1 MNNSNFLET
10 ENFKYLI
17 NYVFNDVKQKT
28 NHNISNNKKYIGIF
42 KKLVQTIHQKNMNK
56 RVSKEYLNN
65 VVIDKCIPFII
76 KQLDKE
82 YPNNNNIN
90 NYNNYNNQP
99 INISSRPTASRKPN
113 TNSNDFSYLTLQDD
127 TSTSGL
133 SNNIVDNISGIS
145 SRNGEKIDFSS
156 RMKEFQD
163 SRGIDDP
170 RQKQNQIKS
179 VNEIVGAQSND
190 EEKIDFAKK
199 MQELQNERNYVNQN
213 DSMVNFE
220 QQNNK
225 QNINNNDAL
234 QNTNNQNVEIDN
246 NFMEQLYENNKT
258 NDIDPKLLNKMSE
271 NYLNAPND
279 DEDNLINSY
288 QNLELNIKD
297 RSENDQLPTYDSN
310 IDNLKIDYTS
320 EKMSKNVE
328 NVEKEL
334 YQTTKKYNRKP
345 AQLIVVTNKDLFA
358 TGANI
363 TFQVNLIEP
372 IIIDKPADVF
382 LEFLNLQNIQGNATE
397 HIETVNCFAL
407 KIDEFNTSTASNINE
422 LKDKY
427 IIPNDSFGTTDNV
440 ADAVATDE
448 DDDAGT
454 DDTSK
459 NNQVNATSYNIKLK
473 SNYMCTINPMEISSL
488 NISLYA
494 LIINAAEPLPTFDFL
509 KSIGTTG
516 KVILGLFLKKHK

>member
-17 NYVFNDVKQKT
+17 KFVFNDIKQKT
-28 NHNISNNKKYIGIF
+28 HHDISNNKKYIGMF
-42 KKLVQTIHQKNMNK
+42 KKLVQTIHQKNIDK
-56 RVSKEYLNN
+56 RVTKEYLNS
-65 VVIDKCIPFII
+65 VVIDKCIPFIV

-82 YPNNNNIN
+82 FPKNTQFNNFNNKSVNISNRPKASRNSDTNNI
-90 NYNNYNNQP
+90 
-99 INISSRPTASRKPN
+99 
-113 TNSNDFSYLTLQDD
+113 NDFSYLTLQDD
-127 TSTSGL
+127 KTQFT
-133 SNNIVDNISGIS
+133 NNIVDNISGIS

-156 RMKEFQD
+156 RMKDFQD
-163 SRGIDDP
+163 SRGMDDP
-170 RQKQNQIKS
+170 RQKENQLKS

-220 QQNNK
+220 QQHNS
-225 QNINNNDAL
+225 QNIKNNDAL
-234 QNTNNQNVEIDN
+234 QNTNNQNVKIDN
-246 NFMEQLYENNKT
+246 SFMEKLYENNKT

-310 IDNLKIDYTS
+310 IDNLKIDYTP
-320 EKMSKNVE
+320 EKVNKNVE
-328 NVEKEL
+328 NAEKQL
-334 YQTTKKYNRKP
+334 YQGTKKYNRKP
-345 AQLIVVTNKDLFA
+345 AELIVVTNETLLASADEV
-358 TGANI
+358 
-363 TFQVNLIEP
+363 TFKADLIEP

-382 LEFLNLQNIQGNATE
+382 LEFLNLQDITKNNDHLESI
-397 HIETVNCFAL
+397 NCFAL
-407 KIDEFNTSTASNINE
+407 KIDEFNTSTASNLNH

-427 IIPNDSFGTTDNV
+427 IIPNDTYGTSDYG
-440 ADAVATDE
+440 AEGGE
-448 DDDAGT
+448 DDDAT
-454 DDTSK
+454 T
-459 NNQVNATSYNIKLK
+459 YNIKLK

-488 NISLYA
+488 NINLYGLVGGDLA
-494 LIINAAEPLPTFDFL
+494 LL
-509 KSIGTTG
+509 KGKGNGKG

>member
-17 NYVFNDVKQKT
+17 KFVFNDVKQKT
-28 NHNISNNKKYIGIF
+28 NYDISNNKKYIGIF

-56 RVSKEYLNN
+56 RVTKEYLNS

-82 YPNNNNIN
+82 TPQNTQFN
-90 NYNNYNNQP
+90 NYNKQP
-99 INISSRPTASRKPN
+99 INISNRPTGSRKPN
-113 TNSNDFSYLTLQDD
+113 TNNNDFSYLTLQDD
-127 TSTSGL
+127 TTQFT
-133 SNNIVDNISGIS
+133 NNIVDNISGIS

-156 RMKEFQD
+156 RMKDFQD
-163 SRGIDDP
+163 SRGMDDP
-170 RQKQNQIKS
+170 RQNQLKS

-220 QQNNK
+220 QQHNS
-225 QNINNNDAL
+225 QNIKNNDAL
-234 QNTNNQNVEIDN
+234 QNTNNQNVKIDN
-246 NFMEQLYENNKT
+246 SFMEQLYENNKT

-271 NYLNAPND
+271 NYLNAPSD

-320 EKMSKNVE
+320 EKMYKNVE
-328 NVEKEL
+328 NVEKQL
-334 YQTTKKYNRKP
+334 YQGTKKYNRKP
-345 AQLIVVTNKDLFA
+345 AELIVVTNETLLASADEV
-358 TGANI
+358 
-363 TFQVNLIEP
+363 TFKADLIEP

-382 LEFLNLQNIQGNATE
+382 LEFLNLQDITKNNDHLESI
-397 HIETVNCFAL
+397 NCFAL
-407 KIDEFNTSTASNINE
+407 KIDEFNTSTASNVNH

-427 IIPNDSFGTTDNV
+427 IIPNDTYGTSDYGAEGGGEN
-440 ADAVATDE
+440 DAT
-448 DDDAGT
+448 T
-454 DDTSK
+454 
-459 NNQVNATSYNIKLK
+459 YNIKLK

-488 NISLYA
+488 TINLYGLVGETLA
-494 LIINAAEPLPTFDFL
+494 FL
-509 KSIGTTG
+509 KGKTTVTGDNEIVSG
-516 KVILGLFLKKHK
+516 KVILGLFFQEEIIDYF

>member
-17 NYVFNDVKQKT
+17 KFVFNDVKQKT
-28 NHNISNNKKYIGIF
+28 NYDISNNKKYIGIF

-56 RVSKEYLNN
+56 RVTKEYLNS
-65 VVIDKCIPFII
+65 VVIDKCIPFIV

-82 YPNNNNIN
+82 FPKNTQFN
-90 NYNNYNNQP
+90 NYNKQP
-99 INISSRPTASRKPN
+99 INISNRPTGSRKPN
-113 TNSNDFSYLTLQDD
+113 TNNINDFSYLTLQDD
-127 TSTSGL
+127 TTQFT
-133 SNNIVDNISGIS
+133 NNIVDNITGIS

-156 RMKEFQD
+156 RMKDFQD
-163 SRGIDDP
+163 SRGMDDP
-170 RQKQNQIKS
+170 RQKENQLKS

-220 QQNNK
+220 QQHNS
-225 QNINNNDAL
+225 QNIKNNDAL
-234 QNTNNQNVEIDN
+234 QNTNNQNVKIDN
-246 NFMEQLYENNKT
+246 SFMEQLYENNKT

-271 NYLNAPND
+271 NYLNAPSD

-320 EKMSKNVE
+320 EKMYKNVE
-328 NVEKEL
+328 NVEKQL
-334 YQTTKKYNRKP
+334 YQGTKKYNRKP
-345 AQLIVVTNKDLFA
+345 AELIVVTNETLLASADEV
-358 TGANI
+358 
-363 TFQVNLIEP
+363 TFKADLIEP

-382 LEFLNLQNIQGNATE
+382 LEFLNLQDITKNNDHLESI
-397 HIETVNCFAL
+397 NCFAL
-407 KIDEFNTSTASNINE
+407 KIDEFNTSTASNVNH

-427 IIPNDSFGTTDNV
+427 IIPNDTYGTSDYGNDGEG
-440 ADAVATDE
+440 ADAT
-448 DDDAGT
+448 T
-454 DDTSK
+454 
-459 NNQVNATSYNIKLK
+459 YNIKLK

-488 NISLYA
+488 TINLYGLVGETLA
-494 LIINAAEPLPTFDFL
+494 FL
-509 KSIGTTG
+509 KGKTTVTGDNEIVSG

>member
-42 KKLVQTIHQKNMNK
+42 KRLVQTIHQKNMNK

-199 MQELQNERNYVNQN
+199 MQELQNERNYTNQN

-271 NYLNAPND
+271 NYLNSPND

-297 RSENDQLPTYDSN
+297 RSENNQLPTYDSN

-320 EKMSKNVE
+320 DKLDKNVE

-363 TFQVNLIEP
+363 TFQANLIEP

-382 LEFLNLQNIQGNATE
+382 LEFLNLQNIQGYNTVDPTNPILVD
-397 HIETVNCFAL
+397 IEELNCFAL

-427 IIPNDSFGTTDNV
+427 IIPNDSFGTTDQGGDG
-440 ADAVATDE
+440 APAVD
-448 DDDAGT
+448 
-454 DDTSK
+454 
-459 NNQVNATSYNIKLK
+459 ATSYNIKLK

-488 NISLYA
+488 NISVYGLDSGN
-494 LIINAAEPLPTFDFL
+494 LNFL
-509 KSIGTTG
+509 KGTGNGSLNPPTSNG

>member
-65 VVIDKCIPFII
+65 LVIDKCIPFII

-127 TSTSGL
+127 TSTL

-163 SRGIDDP
+163 SRSIDDP
-170 RQKQNQIKS
+170 RQRQNQLKS

-199 MQELQNERNYVNQN
+199 MLELQNERNYTNQN

-234 QNTNNQNVEIDN
+234 QNANNQNVEIDN

-271 NYLNAPND
+271 NYLNSPND

-320 EKMSKNVE
+320 EKMTKNVE

-334 YQTTKKYNRKP
+334 YQGTKKYNRKP
-345 AQLIVVTNKDLFA
+345 AQLIVVSNKDFFE
-358 TGANI
+358 TGADI
-363 TFQVNLIEP
+363 TFQTNLIEP

-382 LEFLNLQNIQGNATE
+382 LEFLNLQNITGNGDAD
-397 HIETVNCFAL
+397 IEDLNCFAL

-427 IIPNDSFGTTDNV
+427 IIPNDSFGTTDQGGDGGG
-440 ADAVATDE
+440 A
-448 DDDAGT
+448 AGGAGG
-454 DDTSK
+454 DGAAGGDGGDGGAGAPA
-459 NNQVNATSYNIKLK
+459 VNATSYNIKLK

-488 NISLYA
+488 TINLYG
-494 LIINAAEPLPTFDFL
+494 LFNKDLDFL
-509 KSIGTTG
+509 KSIGITG